1 MYITLVHLQY
11 IILPPFLHIG
21 FLCCSYLY
29 NWNILHRYS
38 GPNFLFRIS
47 PAYRNI
53 SELRTNFFW
62 CCLSLVASLQSR
74 FREYITSKF
83 LVLEDSPCH
92 THLLKGCRV
101 IAVLST
107 TLVVVRFSAS
117 NLQKILGAEAK
128 HAFLLF
134 SLMNSYSSFK
144 TRLKSHP
151 FWKPCPT
158 PVTVSHYVICLNTV
172 YISLL
177 FPSSRL
183 LKCLSPLPSV
193 PDSSAH
199 VWLSQVIISWNNR
212 WVISTILMTL
222 V

>member
-1 MYITLVHLQY
+1 MFE
-11 IILPPFLHIG
+11 IIVIPFPFWL
-21 FLCCSYLY
+21 FCVYYPSTSSVYYLASFSSYRVLCCSHLY

-47 PAYRNI
+47 PPYRNI

-62 CCLSLVASLQSR
+62 CCLSLVAGLQSR

-117 NLQKILGAEAK
+117 DLQKILGAEAK
-128 HAFLLF
+128 HACLLF
-134 SLMNSYSSFK
+134 SLMNSYSSPF
-144 TRLKSHP
+144 LKALP
-151 FWKPCPT
+151 
-158 PVTVSHYVICLNTV
+158 NTSDSK
-172 YISLL
+172 SL
-177 FPSSRL
+177 
-183 LKCLSPLPSV
+183 CHLS
-193 PDSSAH
+193 
-199 VWLSQVIISWNNR
+199 
-212 WVISTILMTL
+212 
-222 V
+222 